1 MRLKYFIRGIGV
13 GVLVTT
19 LILSIAH
26 ISASK
31 KMSDADVIDRAKEL
45 GMEFTSL
52 FEDDSQTGETKDIA
66 EASTE
71 NTTASTPEATTD
83 ESVSESV
90 SEDGTSSEEVTTE
103 STTQESTEPVTE
115 EKTTQ
120 QTTEATTTQPPTTEP
135 ETTTQ
140 EPVTQKPEAADDGVI
155 VYQLEIVSGMSSNKV
170 AAAIEAAGIVS
181 SAKELDDFLVGG
193 GYADRIRV
201 GSFTLNSNMSF
212 QDIANTI
219 TGR

>member
-13 GVLVTT
+13 GVIVTT
-19 LILSIAH
+19 LILTIAH
-26 ISASK
+26 ASSAK

-52 FEDDSQTGETKDIA
+52 FEGDSQNGES
-66 EASTE
+66 ESASNNPTE
-71 NTTASTPEATTD
+71 DTTPSVTETTTD
-83 ESVSESV
+83 EPVSESV
-90 SEDGTSSEEVTTE
+90 SEGDTSTEVPTEE
-103 STTQESTEPVTE
+103 STTQESTEPITE
-115 EKTTQ
+115 EKTTE

-140 EPVTQKPEAADDGVI
+140 EPSSQEADNNGVI

-181 SAKELDDFLVGG
+181 SAKELDEFLVSG

-201 GSFTLNSNMSF
+201 GSFSLNSNMSF